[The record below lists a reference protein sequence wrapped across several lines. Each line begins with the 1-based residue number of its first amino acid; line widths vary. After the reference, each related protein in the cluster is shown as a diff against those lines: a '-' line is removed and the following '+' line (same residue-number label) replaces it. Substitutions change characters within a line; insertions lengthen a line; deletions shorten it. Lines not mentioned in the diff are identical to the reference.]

1 MEIGDESSQSKRQRV
16 SRACDLCRRKKI
28 KCDGTIP
35 ICGNCQ
41 AFNLNCGYKDTTKK
55 LKCIQ
60 RGPPKGYIEAIENRL
75 HRMETLLGTLA
86 QGDDPRSQALIAEL
100 NAPLETIH
108 GELIRT
114 RPMRRQLNE
123 DDPES
128 SPDTPSLSLTDLPH
142 SVQELDSPLTVDQVN
157 DSLGNLTI
165 DDGGQMR
172 YLGKSSGFYMLQN
185 SRLFHHGAFHFGA
198 RLVKRHPAKNGSQL
212 EILNPLEMPPPDL
225 AQHLIDL
232 YFKYFY
238 PTLPILHKK
247 SFMEKLNSEDEDNK
261 PSPLLLN
268 AIFAIASRISPDER
282 VREDPTMPDT
292 AGEIFF
298 ERAKFLLDQEC
309 DIVSTSAIQALLLL
323 SSHQHGAIKTSRSW
337 IYNGMAFRMA
347 QTLGLN
353 HNCDNWNIP
362 ASEREERKRVFW
374 CCFIVDRYTSAGFG
388 RSTVIDERDLDATF
402 PTEEDDPN
410 DDSPPV
416 LEYIRHAVRLSDI
429 LGHILRDIY
438 SVKGRQLALTMAP
451 DAIIANLD
459 KALNSWYSSLPKSL
473 KYKPPS
479 CRVGEKAPAP
489 PLPVAQLHMTYYTA
503 LILLHRP
510 FIPGPSQ
517 PRAPTSFPSLQICT
531 SAAYSILD
539 IVENLL
545 SNGQLRFTLNYA
557 IFHVFTAG
565 TLFVN
570 NAAVPDSYLTFEA
583 KISINKIMRGL
594 DDIESSWTAAAR
606 YSNILGELAGLR
618 DINLESD
625 TPFKDRYTSK
635 KRTPPPSIAVPNSP
649 EPSDDDYELPN
660 DSPSTT
666 SADIAP
672 ELVSNATPQ
681 SFSTVNTPF
690 SSSYPSTLIYP
701 SEQFTT
707 LTKTPTQSPGV
718 HTSMDQFVTPD
729 ATDNNTNKRPYDALG
744 TAFWGM
750 PPSLDIEEWNNYL
763 GNQQGM
769 YRTAPIP
776 SPAQRSASLQHE
788 KTSSQSLGQGQIPNG
803 IFGQM
808 TGSPENLSQQLPQQQ
823 TRRSPQSLPI
833 PNSDNGMFFW
843 Q

>member
-55 LKCIQ
+55 

-729 ATDNNTNKRPYDALG
+729 TTDNNTNKRPYDALG

-776 SPAQRSASLQHE
+776 SPAQRSASLQHQ

>member
-1 MEIGDESSQSKRQRV
+1 MGDESAQSKRQRV

-41 AFNLNCGYKDTTKK
+41 AFNLECGYKDTTKK
-55 LKCIQ
+55 

-75 HRMETLLGTLA
+75 HRMETLLGSLA

-114 RPMRRQLNE
+114 RPMRRQFNE

-128 SPDTPSLSLTDLPH
+128 SPDTPSLTYNDLP
-142 SVQELDSPLTVDQVN
+142 QTMEEPDSPSLTVDQVN

-198 RLVKRHPAKNGSQL
+198 RLVKGNQTKNGNRL
-212 EILNPLEMPPPDL
+212 EILNPLDMPPMDL
-225 AQHLIDL
+225 QEHLIDL
-232 YFKYFY
+232 YFRHFY

-247 SFMEKLNSEDEDNK
+247 SFMDRLKSEDDK
-261 PSPLLLN
+261 PDALLLN

-282 VREDPTMPDT
+282 VREDPTVPDT
-292 AGEIFF
+292 AGEIFY
-298 ERAKFLLDQEC
+298 ERARFLLDQKC
-309 DIVSTSAIQALLLL
+309 DSVSTCTIQALLLL
-323 SSHQHGAIKTSRSW
+323 SSHQHGAMKSSRAW
-337 IYNGMAFRMA
+337 LYNGMAFRMA
-347 QTLGLN
+347 HALGLN
-353 HNCDNWNIP
+353 HNCDSWNIP

-374 CCFIVDRYTSAGFG
+374 CCFIVDRYTSAAFG
-388 RSTVIDERDLDATF
+388 RSTAIDERDCDATF
-402 PTEEDDPN
+402 PTEEDDLN
-410 DDSPPV
+410 DGPPV
-416 LEYIRHAVRLSDI
+416 LEYMRHAVRLSDI

-438 SVKGRQLALTMAP
+438 SVKGRQLALTVSP
-451 DAIIANLD
+451 DTIISNLD
-459 KALNSWYSSLPKSL
+459 KALNSWYSNLPKSL

-479 CRVGEKAPAP
+479 CRDGQKAPAP
-489 PLPVAQLHMTYYTA
+489 ALSVCQLHMTYYTA

-517 PRAPTSFPSLQICT
+517 SRAPTSFPSLQICT
-531 SAAYSILD
+531 SSAYSILD
-539 IVENLL
+539 ICENLL
-545 SNGQLRFTLNYA
+545 SEGRLKYTLNYA

-570 NAAVPDSYLTFEA
+570 NATSTDSYLTFEA

-594 DDIESSWTAAAR
+594 DDMESSWTAAAR

-625 TPFKDRYTSK
+625 TPFKDRYTSR

-649 EPSDDDYELPN
+649 EPADDDYELTEANTNSKSTDILPELSSNASTQSYSAAATPYNTAWPSMAAFPN
-660 DSPSTT
+660 DQFASITGTSPQNTALQPTMDPFAAPDTIANTT
-666 SADIAP
+666 S
-672 ELVSNATPQ
+672 
-681 SFSTVNTPF
+681 
-690 SSSYPSTLIYP
+690 
-701 SEQFTT
+701 
-707 LTKTPTQSPGV
+707 
-718 HTSMDQFVTPD
+718 
-729 ATDNNTNKRPYDALG
+729 NKRPYDALG

-750 PPSLDIEEWNNYL
+750 PPSLDIEEWNSYL
-763 GNQQGM
+763 GNQSQFRM
-769 YRTAPIP
+769 PNS
-776 SPAQRSASLQHE
+776 SPAPLNHIQE
-788 KTSSQSLGQGQIPNG
+788 PK
-803 IFGQM
+803 
-808 TGSPENLSQQLPQQQ
+808 QQAQNNSMHVPQA
-823 TRRSPQSLPI
+823 
-833 PNSDNGMFFW
+833 G
-843 Q
+843 